1 MKSER
6 SLWNSITFLIG
17 AVIAILAFVRGGAQV
32 WLLLGAFTLWGAWV
46 VGTLLLPL
54 LKKVKKARQRKAMEK
69 TRCQEGHG
77 ESAVNGE
84 CPESAAILLMRH
96 VNLRIT
102 GFLRSIYEGAAWEW
116 CEKDPEKLVL
126 CGGIGRIRVYGVED
140 YDHADVK
147 VDRRGNITCSMVKS
161 VPLESI
167 GIPDAEFEELPPNKQ
182 PVNTQIWYE
191 MQGRKI
197 LEKAIADLNSR
208 GYTNLTIR
216 EDGDVL
222 IEEGTDGVPL
232 EHLSNFPAKVYWP
245 QLLKVFQGEGM
256 AAQIGQEGIQLT
268 W

>member
-32 WLLLGAFTLWGAWV
+32 WLLLGTFTLWGAWV

-54 LKKVKKARQRKAMEK
+54 FRRMKKAKHRKALEK
-69 TRCQEGHG
+69 ARCKEGYGDCTADDAAQE
-77 ESAVNGE
+77 
-84 CPESAAILLMRH
+84 AAEILLMRH

-102 GFLRSIYEGAAWEW
+102 GFLRSIYEDATWEW
-116 CEKDPEKLVL
+116 CEKDPEKLIL
-126 CGGIGRIRVYGVED
+126 SGGIGRIRVYGTEE

-147 VDRRGNITCSMVKS
+147 VDRRGNIFCSMVKS
-161 VPLESI
+161 VPIEAI
-167 GIPDAEFEELPPNKQ
+167 GVPDAEIEELPPNKQ

-197 LEKAIADLNSR
+197 LEKAIGDLNSR
-208 GYTNLTIR
+208 GYSTLTIR

-222 IEEGTDGVPL
+222 IEEGSDPVIK

-256 AAQIGQEGIQLT
+256 AAQIAPEGIQLS

>member
-1 MKSER
+1 
-6 SLWNSITFLIG
+6 
-17 AVIAILAFVRGGAQV
+17 
-32 WLLLGAFTLWGAWV
+32 
-46 VGTLLLPL
+46 
-54 LKKVKKARQRKAMEK
+54 
-69 TRCQEGHG
+69 
-77 ESAVNGE
+77 
-84 CPESAAILLMRH
+84 
-96 VNLRIT
+96 
-102 GFLRSIYEGAAWEW
+102 
-116 CEKDPEKLVL
+116 
-126 CGGIGRIRVYGVED
+126 
-140 YDHADVK
+140 
-147 VDRRGNITCSMVKS
+147 MVKS

-256 AAQIGQEGIQLT
+256 AAQIGQEGNQLT